1 MNTFSEFI
9 SSFYLWREAFI
20 VASVSGAICSFLGV
34 YVILR
39 RIVFVSVALTQVS
52 SFGVVLAFYVQ
63 TLSIGALATLV
74 DPFIF
79 SILITSL
86 AALFFALKK
95 NYFPVSQEA
104 IIGFGFILTSA
115 LILILGSNLPHGTE
129 DVESV
134 LFGSAVVVDAKD
146 LFIIPINALL
156 VFVVHV
162 VLFKDL
168 LFVSFDTETAKLFNY
183 PVEVLN
189 IVLYISLALVI
200 SLTTRALGALP
211 VFALLILPPMIAFQL
226 LENVKAIF
234 ILSIVLGI
242 ISAMLGYYFSFEF
255 SLPTGPSIAFCASV
269 LFLISFVL
277 REFKIYLLSFMKKVG
292 I

>member
-9 SSFYLWREAFI
+9 GSFYLWREAFI
-20 VASVSGAICSFLGV
+20 VASISGAICGFLGV

-39 RIVFVSVALTQVS
+39 RIVFVSIALTQVS

-63 TLSIGALATLV
+63 TLSIGALASFI

-115 LILILGSNLPHGTE
+115 LILILGSGLPQGA
-129 DVESV
+129 DDIESV
-134 LFGSAVVVDAKD
+134 LFGSAIVVDTKD
-146 LFIIPINALL
+146 IFIIPINALL

-162 VLFKDL
+162 ILFKDL

-189 IVLYISLALVI
+189 IVLYLSLAVVI

-211 VFALLILPPMIAFQL
+211 VFALLILPAMISFQL
-226 LENVKAIF
+226 LEKIRAIF
-234 ILSIVLGI
+234 VLSIILGV
-242 ISAMLGYYFSFEF
+242 ISAMLGFYFSFEF
-255 SLPTGPSIAFCASV
+255 SLPTGASIAFCASI

-277 REFKIYLLSFMKKVG
+277 REFKIFILSFMKKVG

>member
-9 SSFYLWREAFI
+9 NSFYLWREAFI
-20 VASVSGAICSFLGV
+20 VASVSGAICGFLGV

-39 RIVFVSVALTQVS
+39 RIVFVSVALTQIS
-52 SFGVVLAFYVQ
+52 SFGVVLAFFIQ
-63 TLSIGALATLV
+63 TLSIGALASLI

-104 IIGFGFILTSA
+104 IIGFGFIITSA
-115 LILILGSNLPHGTE
+115 LILILGSSLPQGVD

-134 LFGSAVVVDAKD
+134 LFGSAVLVDAKD
-146 LFIIPINALL
+146 VFIIPINALL

-162 VLFKDL
+162 ILFKDL
-168 LFVSFDTETAKLFNY
+168 LFVSFDNETAKLFNY
-183 PVEVLN
+183 PVEILN
-189 IVLYISLALVI
+189 IVLYLSLAVVI
-200 SLTTRALGALP
+200 ALTTRALGALP
-211 VFALLILPPMIAFQL
+211 VFALLVLPPMISFQL
-226 LENVKAIF
+226 LENIKAIF
-234 ILSIVLGI
+234 ILSIVLGV
-242 ISAMLGYYFSFEF
+242 ISAMLGFYFSFEF
-255 SLPTGPSIAFCASV
+255 SLPTGASIAFCASI
-269 LFLISFVL
+269 LFLISFIL
-277 REFKIYLLSFMKKVG
+277 REFKIFLLSFMNRLG